1 MTNLYTRDH
10 ALNIQ
15 KCFLNRLK
23 IYSQPK
29 WHRSWTS
36 LAINVETTVK
46 LVTIILY
53 MYIVYISL
61 IDKCELMTFILYT
74 CIVSK
79 VMIG

>member
-1 MTNLYTRDH
+1 MRLPNKAIERERHITPTIDDIITE
-10 ALNIQ
+10 LNCAQLFSKID
-15 KCFLNRLK
+15 LN
-23 IYSQPK
+23 
-29 WHRSWTS
+29 
-36 LAINVETTVK
+36 NVK

>member
-1 MTNLYTRDH
+1 MSVVLW
-10 ALNIQ
+10 
-15 KCFLNRLK
+15 NRRVL
-23 IYSQPK
+23 
-29 WHRSWTS
+29 
-36 LAINVETTVK
+36 VK

>member
-1 MTNLYTRDH
+1 MSSGRGGC
-10 ALNIQ
+10 NIYIGEGYELFYVFFILLV
-15 KCFLNRLK
+15 C
-23 IYSQPK
+23 
-29 WHRSWTS
+29 
-36 LAINVETTVK
+36 VK
-46 LVTIILY
+46 LVTIIIY